1 MNPNEI
7 ERDKKI
13 YKCAKTF
20 LLKKSPEEVTE
31 EIIESYLRNPAQP
44 RSEILSLEKIFLSFL
59 VSAQNANMKA
69 GVIGG
74 SINGV
79 QNLGQILFDF
89 NPKKVYQNFQDSEKL
104 LAEIIEKLAPNGAV
118 RKTEKS
124 IWPKYCKTIISM
136 SEFLSQF
143 ENADDFFKWTDFFY
157 NDRRSISALPLILS
171 EEVYGIGFP
180 LACDFLKEL
189 GYVAYGKPD
198 VHIKDIFE
206 AYELTPKNATNYQ
219 ILKSITRIASNVGEH
234 AYNVDKLFWLIGS
247 GKFYNHK
254 NIQTKR
260 LKDEFI
266 KQKCSC
272 V

>member
-1 MNPNEI
+1 MNEI
-7 ERDKKI
+7 EYDKKI
-13 YKCAKTF
+13 YKCAKKF
-20 LLKKSPEEVTE
+20 LIEKSPKEATE
-31 EIIESYLRNPAQP
+31 KIIESYLNY
-44 RSEILSLEKIFLSFL
+44 SEKPTSTNLTMEKIFLRFL
-59 VSAQNANMKA
+59 ESAQNANMKA

-74 SINGV
+74 SINGIE
-79 QNLGQILFDF
+79 NLKSVLFDF
-89 NPKKVYQNFQDSEKL
+89 DPKKVFENFQDSEKL
-104 LAEIIEKLAPNGAV
+104 LDEIVKKLKPNGAI
-118 RKTEKS
+118 RRTERS

-143 ENADDFFKWTDFFY
+143 KNAEDFFEWANYFY
-157 NDRRSISALPLILS
+157 NDKKSMSALPMILS

-189 GYVAYGKPD
+189 GYINYGKPD

-206 AYELTPKNATNYQ
+206 AYNLIPKSATNYQ
-219 ILKSITRIASNVGEH
+219 ILKAIIRIANNVGVS

-254 NIQTKR
+254 EIPTRR

-266 KQKCSC
+266 EHKSSC

>member
-1 MNPNEI
+1 MNEI
-7 ERDKKI
+7 EYNKKI
-13 YKCAKTF
+13 YNCAKKF
-20 LLKKSPEEVTE
+20 LLEKTPIEVTN
-31 EIIESYLRNPAQP
+31 EIIESYLNY
-44 RSEILSLEKIFLSFL
+44 SEKPTSTNWTMENIFLRFL
-59 VSAQNANMKA
+59 GSAQNTNMKA

-74 SINGV
+74 SIKGV
-79 QNLGQILFDF
+79 ENLKSVLFDF
-89 NPKKVYQNFQDSEKL
+89 NPKEVHRNFQDSEKL
-104 LAEIIEKLAPNGAV
+104 LDTIIKELQPTGKI
-118 RKTEKS
+118 RRTEKS

-136 SEFLSQF
+136 SDFLSQF
-143 ENADDFFKWTDFFY
+143 QNAKDFFEWADYFY
-157 NDRRSISALPLILS
+157 NDNRSMSALPMILS

-189 GYVAYGKPD
+189 GYIEYGKPD

-206 AYELTPKNATNYQ
+206 AHNLIQKNATNYQ
-219 ILKSITRIASNVGEH
+219 ILKAIIRIANNVGVT

-254 NIQTKR
+254 YIPVKR

-266 KQKCSC
+266 KYQC

>member
-1 MNPNEI
+1 MNEI
-7 ERDKKI
+7 EYDKKI
-13 YKCAKTF
+13 YNCAKKF
-20 LLKKSPEEVTE
+20 LLEKTPKEATN
-31 EIIESYLRNPAQP
+31 EIIESYLNY
-44 RSEILSLEKIFLSFL
+44 LEKPTSTNWTMENIFLRFL
-59 VSAQNANMKA
+59 ESAQNANMKA

-79 QNLGQILFDF
+79 KNLKTVLFEF
-89 NPKKVYQNFQDSEKL
+89 NPKKVYQEFQDSKKL
-104 LAEIIEKLAPNGAV
+104 LDKIIEELKPNGAI
-118 RKTEKS
+118 RRTEKS
-124 IWPKYCKTIISM
+124 IWPKYCKTIISI

-143 ENADDFFKWTDFFY
+143 EDATDFFKWTDFFY
-157 NDRRSISALPLILS
+157 KDKRSMSALPMILS

-189 GYVAYGKPD
+189 GYIEYGKPD

-206 AYELTPKNATNYQ
+206 AHNLIQKNATNYQ
-219 ILKSITRIASNVGEH
+219 ILKAIIRISNNVEVT

-247 GKFYNHK
+247 GKFYNHN
-254 NIQTKR
+254 NIPVKR

-266 KQKCSC
+266 KYQC

>member
-1 MNPNEI
+1 MTES
-7 ERDKKI
+7 EYDKKI
-13 YKCAKTF
+13 YDCAKKF
-20 LLKKSPEEVTE
+20 LLHNTPKEVTN
-31 EIIESYLRNPAQP
+31 EIIESYLNYSIKANSKNWTIEQLFLRF
-44 RSEILSLEKIFLSFL
+44 LE
-59 VSAQNANMKA
+59 SAQNANMKA

-79 QNLGQILFDF
+79 DKLSEVLFQF
-89 NPKKVYQNFQDSEKL
+89 NPKSVIQNFQDSKKL
-104 LAEIIEKLAPNGAV
+104 LDEIIEKLKPNGAI
-118 RKTEKS
+118 RRTEKS

-143 ENADDFFKWTDFFY
+143 KDADDFFNWTDFFY
-157 NDRRSISALPLILS
+157 NDKRSMPALPMILS

-180 LACDFLKEL
+180 LACDFLKGL
-189 GYVAYGKPD
+189 GYIEYGKPD

-206 AYELTPKNATNYQ
+206 AHNLVSKNATNYQ
-219 ILKSITRIASNVGEH
+219 ILKSIIRIANNVGTT

-254 NIQTKR
+254 NIPVKR
-260 LKDEFI
+260 LKDKFVKHE
-266 KQKCSC
+266 C

>member
-1 MNPNEI
+1 MNESEYDN
-7 ERDKKI
+7 KI
-13 YKCAKTF
+13 YKCARRF
-20 LLKKSPEEVTE
+20 LSDNTPKEATD
-31 EIIESYLRNPAQP
+31 EIIESYLNYSTKPDSNSWTIEQLFLRF
-44 RSEILSLEKIFLSFL
+44 LE
-59 VSAQNANMKA
+59 SAQNANMKA

-79 QNLGQILFDF
+79 KNLKSVLFDF
-89 NPKKVYQNFQDSEKL
+89 DPKKVYKNFQDSEKL
-104 LAEIIEKLAPNGAV
+104 LDDIIKKLKPSGAI
-118 RKTEKS
+118 RRTEKS

-136 SEFLSQF
+136 SEFLSQY
-143 ENADDFFKWTDFFY
+143 ENAKDFFEWANYFY
-157 NDRRSISALPLILS
+157 NDKRSMSALPMILS

-189 GYVAYGKPD
+189 GYIEYGKPD

-206 AYELTPKNATNYQ
+206 AYDLVPKNATNYQ
-219 ILKSITRIASNVGEH
+219 ILKAIIRIANNTKKT

-254 NIQTKR
+254 SIQVKR

-266 KQKCSC
+266 KHKC

>member
-1 MNPNEI
+1 MNESEYDN
-7 ERDKKI
+7 KI
-13 YKCAKTF
+13 YECARKF
-20 LLKKSPEEVTE
+20 LSENTPKEATD
-31 EIIESYLRNPAQP
+31 EIIESYLNYSIKPNSKNWTIEQLFLRF
-44 RSEILSLEKIFLSFL
+44 LE
-59 VSAQNANMKA
+59 SAQNANMKA

-79 QNLGQILFDF
+79 DNLGKVLFQF
-89 NPKKVYQNFQDSEKL
+89 NPKVVHQNFEDSEKL
-104 LAEIIEKLAPNGAV
+104 LDVIIEKLQPNGAI
-118 RKTEKS
+118 RRTEKS

-143 ENADDFFKWTDFFY
+143 EDANDFFKWTDFFY
-157 NDRRSISALPLILS
+157 NDKRSMSALPMILS

-189 GYVAYGKPD
+189 GYIEYGKPD

-206 AYELTPKNATNYQ
+206 AHNLISRNSTDYQ
-219 ILKSITRIASNVGEH
+219 ILKSIIRIANNVGTT

-254 NIQTKR
+254 DIPVKR

-266 KQKCSC
+266 KHKCA
-272 V
+272 